1 MGKDLPG
8 WYYVGNSQKR
18 YMDADGWT
26 DQYKTINDPYEK
38 IDKPPARARPLRAN
52 TEPADRV
59 SPSPA
64 TANKPPA
71 VKQPR
76 RRMSPIMIAFCVG
89 LLGVGGGLAKPD
101 LMLGALSWIT
111 TQVGQVSNLVT
122 PSTPPLPT
130 TSKGA
135 EANSTAAKAA
145 ATKAAAAHAKAIA
158 HAKVLAEQA
167 RQTK

>member
-8 WYYVGNSQKR
+8 WYYVGNSRKR

-26 DQYKTINDPYEK
+26 DQYKAFDDPYET
-38 IDKPPARARPLRAN
+38 IDKPPARTRPSRAS

-59 SPSPA
+59 SPSLA
-64 TANKPPA
+64 TAKKPPDA
-71 VKQPR
+71 KKPR
-76 RRMSPIMIAFCVG
+76 RRMSPLMIAFCVG
-89 LLGVGGGLAKPD
+89 LLGVGGGRAKPD
-101 LMLGALSWIT
+101 LMHGALSWIT
-111 TQVGQVSNLVT
+111 AQVGQVSNLVT

-135 EANSTAAKAA
+135 EANSTDAKAA

-167 RQTK
+167 RQAK

>member
-1 MGKDLPG
+1 MAKDLPG
-8 WYYVGNSQKR
+8 WYYVGDGQKR

-26 DQYKTINDPYEK
+26 DQYESFDDPYK
-38 IDKPPARARPLRAN
+38 TTDKPRARIRPLRAY

-59 SPSPA
+59 SPSASPA
-64 TANKPPA
+64 NNPPD

-76 RRMSPIMIAFCVG
+76 RRTSPLVIALCVG

-101 LMLGALSWIT
+101 LMHGALSWIT
-111 TQVGQVSNLVT
+111 EEVGQVSNLVT

-145 ATKAAAAHAKAIA
+145 AAHAKAIA

-167 RQTK
+167 KQAK